1 MPNKLILSSILLL
14 ALCFLSCKED
24 VVEPI
29 FYGGINGIVQ
39 DSESKLPLSDV
50 IITTNPSSS
59 SIQTD
64 SDGKFSFTDL
74 EVNEYSL
81 SAEKEGYVKKTI
93 SVNVKKN
100 ANTSATIIL
109 SEKSSSSTNTQPSKP
124 NIISPSNAA
133 EDQNTTVMLSWN
145 AIDDDKDTLYYDV
158 YLFSP
163 NSEKELVASKTT
175 DTSIVLNNLEY
186 STTYYWQVIVDDL
199 QNEKVNGDV
208 WSFETKAFPDYPI
221 IFTSNKSGNYD
232 IYSSDIDTTNQE
244 IIQLTKTNGNEFWPR
259 FNPTRNLIAY
269 VNNKDIDKHI
279 YTMSLDGKDV
289 YKVTQLPLAGLHNN
303 GIGIC
308 WSKDGNEIYYSNY
321 NKLYRINKDGT
332 NLVEIAT
339 APQDR
344 NFREID
350 ISSTGDK
357 ITVLTVGQSFYDSE
371 IYILNSDGTEM
382 NIVVDNLPGAVE
394 NPIFSVDGK
403 SIIYTHD
410 ASEHMSSTNRQLDS
424 RIYIT
429 SLDSLDAVD
438 LSNNKTVG
446 TNDWNP
452 RISPNGAKIIFEN
465 VNNDNSSEGDI
476 MIMNIDGSNRRKL
489 NISGKMPDWK

>member
-1 MPNKLILSSILLL
+1 MPNKLLLSSILLL
-14 ALCFLSCKED
+14 VLSFLSCKEE
-24 VVEPI
+24 VVEPV
-29 FYGGINGIVQ
+29 FYGGINGVVQ
-39 DSESKLPLSDV
+39 DAESKLPISDV

-59 SIQTD
+59 SIYTD
-64 SDGKFSFTDL
+64 ADGKFSFTDL
-74 EVNEYSL
+74 EVSEYSIT
-81 SAEKEGYVKKTI
+81 AEKDGYVKKTTT
-93 SVNVKKN
+93 VNVKM
-100 ANTSATIIL
+100 NTNVSATILL
-109 SEKSSSSTNTQPSKP
+109 SEKSSSVANTQPTKP
-124 NIISPSNAA
+124 NIVSPNNEA
-133 EDQNTTVMLSWN
+133 ENQSTTVTLSWY
-145 AIDDDKDTLYYDV
+145 AVDVDEDTLYYDV

-163 NSEKELVASKTT
+163 NSEKELVVSKTT
-175 DTSIVLNNLEY
+175 DTSIVLNDLDY
-186 STTYYWQVIVDDL
+186 GTTYFWQVIVDDM

-208 WSFETKAFPDYPI
+208 WSFATKAFPDYPL
-221 IFTSNKSGNYD
+221 IFTSNRNGNYD
-232 IYSSDIDTTNQE
+232 IYASDIDTTNQE

-279 YTMSLDGKDV
+279 YTMTLDGKDV

-321 NKLYRINKDGT
+321 NKLYRINKDGA

-350 ISSTGDK
+350 VSNSGDK
-357 ITVLTVGQSFYDSE
+357 ITVLTIGQSFYDSE
-371 IYILNSDGTEM
+371 IYTMNIDGTEM
-382 NIVVDNLPGAVE
+382 NVVVGNLPGAIE

-410 ASEHMSSTNRQLDS
+410 ASENMSSTNRQLDS

-429 SLDSLDAVD
+429 SLDSLNAID
-438 LSNNKTVG
+438 LSKNKTLG
-446 TNDWNP
+446 TNDCNP
-452 RISPNGAKIIFEN
+452 RVSPNGAKIIFEN
-465 VNNDNSSEGDI
+465 VNNDNSSEGEI
-476 MIMNIDGSNRRKL
+476 MIMNIDGSNRRRL
-489 NISGKMPDWK
+489 NINGRMPDLK